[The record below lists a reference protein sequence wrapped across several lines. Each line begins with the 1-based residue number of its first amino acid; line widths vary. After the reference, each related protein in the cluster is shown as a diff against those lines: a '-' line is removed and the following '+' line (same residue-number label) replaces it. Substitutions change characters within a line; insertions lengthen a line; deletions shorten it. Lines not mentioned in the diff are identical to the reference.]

1 MKTPGFTKSGS
12 LKRDENPLCFF
23 KIGKMIKMNK
33 SILLIFLIV
42 LLAAPSTTFA
52 GNPDRQGEA
61 GAPELMMNPWAR
73 SAGLHSMT
81 TAFVSGVE
89 AMRINIAGLSR
100 INKTEL
106 VAGYANYL
114 DGTGISMNALGLSQK
129 MGENGAFGIS
139 IMSLDFGDIPV
150 TTTTQPD
157 GTGTT
162 FSPSWFNIG
171 FGYSHTFENKV
182 SVGIL
187 FRGVFES
194 TSDISASGI
203 GIDAGVQYVTG
214 PKDNFKFGIAIRNVG
229 TRLKFGGEALSQ
241 QVVRSTNDNPDGTNI
256 TVRVRV
262 EDFELPSLLNMG
274 ISYDLYPSDD
284 YRFRVLANFT
294 ANSFSRDQIGGG
306 VEFAMKEMFFI
317 RGGYNLEFGQTL
329 DDAGNEI
336 QESIY
341 DGLSMGVGIEAPFKK
356 GKPTKFGIDYA
367 YRSSNPFSGTHNVSL
382 RLSI

>member
-1 MKTPGFTKSGS
+1 
-12 LKRDENPLCFF
+12 
-23 KIGKMIKMNK
+23 MNK
-33 SILLIFLIV
+33 SILLLCLVAFMGFSLT
-42 LLAAPSTTFA
+42 AFA

-61 GAPELMMNPWAR
+61 GAPELVMNPWAR

-81 TAFVSGVE
+81 ASFVNGVE
-89 AMRINIAGLSR
+89 AMRINVAGLSR
-100 INKTEL
+100 INRTEL

-114 DGTGISMNALGLSQK
+114 DGTGISMNALGIAQK
-129 MGENGAFGIS
+129 LGENGAFGVS
-139 IMSLDFGDIPV
+139 IMALDFGDIPV
-150 TTTTQPD
+150 TTTAQPE

-182 SVGIL
+182 SVGVL

-194 TSDISASGI
+194 TADINASGL

-241 QVVRSTNDNPDGTNI
+241 QVSRSTNDNPDGTPI

-262 EDFELPSLLNMG
+262 EDFELPSLLNLG
-274 ISYDLYPSDD
+274 LSYDLYPSEDH
-284 YRFRVLANFT
+284 RFTILGNFT

-306 VEFAMKEMFFI
+306 LEYSFKEMFFL
-317 RGGYNLEFGQTL
+317 RGGYNYEFGETV

-341 DGLSMGVGIEAPFKK
+341 DGLSLGAGIEAPFKK
-356 GKPTKFGIDYA
+356 GKPTRFGIDYA
-367 YRSSNPFSGTHNVSL
+367 YRTSTPFNGTHNISL
-382 RLSI
+382 RIRI